1 MIITRTPFRVS
12 FSGGGSDIPAF
23 YEKHG
28 GCIVS
33 TTIDKYM
40 HISIH
45 PTFDERDII
54 LKYSVTETIRDY
66 KDVKHKYYRKILSD
80 TMIRGV
86 EITSTADVPA
96 GTGLGSS
103 SSFTVGVFHA
113 INSYQ
118 NKLIGKEKLAR
129 QACELE
135 IEELGLPIGKQDQY
149 AAAYGGLNYYEFQP
163 DGSVMVHPILMQKQR
178 RRKLEQ
184 CLMLFYTGGIH
195 SAETIL
201 KEQSKN
207 IISGERE
214 QAQLKMCELTR
225 NLRNELAR
233 GNIDSIGEIMND
245 NWQLKRTLAHGITN
259 PHIDE
264 LYELALKNGAKGG
277 KLLGAGGG
285 GFLLLYVPQERQH
298 DIRTK
303 LQMKDL
309 PFNFDVQGSSIIYVE
324 N

>member
-28 GCIVS
+28 GCTVS

-45 PTFDERDII
+45 PTFDERNII
-54 LKYSVTETIRDY
+54 LKYSETETIRNY
-66 KDVKHKYYRKILSD
+66 KDIKHKYYRQILSD

-113 INSYQ
+113 ISSYQ
-118 NKLIGKEKLAR
+118 NRLVGKETLAKR
-129 QACELE
+129 ACELE

-163 DGSVMVHPILMQKQR
+163 EGSVMVHPIVMHKEKR
-178 RRKLEQ
+178 RELEQ
-184 CLMLFYTGGIH
+184 SLMMFYTGGIH

-201 KEQSKN
+201 KEQN
-207 IISGERE
+207 QNVIYGEKE
-214 QAQLKMCELTR
+214 QAQLKMCEFTR
-225 NLRNELAR
+225 NLRDELAQ
-233 GNIDSIGEIMND
+233 GNLESISEILND
-245 NWQLKRTLAHGITN
+245 NWKLKRTLAHGITN
-259 PHIDE
+259 PYIDE

-285 GFLLLYVPQERQH
+285 GFLLLFVPPERQQ
-298 DIRTK
+298 DVRSK
-303 LQMKDL
+303 LKIKDM
-309 PFNFDVQGSSIIYVE
+309 PFKFDAQGSAIIYVE